1 MRIYGK
7 SKKKKKIFLQLLA
20 KYSYLCS
27 PQLERCSS
35 GLRGTPGKRVYAKSV
50 SRVRIPISPQNI
62 NTQLVAKAIGCFC
75 YWPGGE
81 LAHRQDND
89 GNSQAG
95 PPGQQLCTNALAP
108 PRRRREGMRR
118 PPCGRAQ
125 SRSLRRQTGPERMF
139 GPFLYFSNSGRRRF
153 VRSRACSSCQAAIF
167 FGSPE
172 RRTSGTFQPLN
183 SAGRV

>member
-62 NTQLVAKAIGCFC
+62 NTQLVAQAIGCFR
-75 YWPGGE
+75 YWPDGE

-95 PPGQQLCTNALAP
+95 PPGRQLCINALAP

-125 SRSLRRQTGPERMF
+125 SRSLRKIQIILQQMPHHFGTASFLLILAERKQPH
-139 GPFLYFSNSGRRRF
+139 GKIAS
-153 VRSRACSSCQAAIF
+153 SRANTDDA
-167 FGSPE
+167 
-172 RRTSGTFQPLN
+172 L
-183 SAGRV
+183 V